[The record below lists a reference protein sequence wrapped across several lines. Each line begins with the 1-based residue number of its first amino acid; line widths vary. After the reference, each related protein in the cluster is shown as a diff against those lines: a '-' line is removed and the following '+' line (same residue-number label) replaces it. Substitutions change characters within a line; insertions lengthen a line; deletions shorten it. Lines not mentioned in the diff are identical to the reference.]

1 MTGSPPASRRP
12 FLLAGA
18 AGLLLIALTA
28 VVLLRSGR
36 PFPVD
41 VAVHGWFAVHR
52 TPALSSAE
60 RLLTATGT
68 GVPAYAL
75 AAVAGAVAA
84 RARRRWWVGAL
95 AAVAA
100 LAVVQLIRLG
110 LAAVVHRMRPPTAD
124 WATSASGWSF
134 PSGHTTTSAAVAVLV
149 VLAIRARAPSRAIGL
164 GAATVACLWAVAVG
178 LTRVAL
184 GVHWPSDVLG
194 GWLLVAVITGCVAAA
209 GRRHAG
215 VGS

>member
-12 FLLAGA
+12 LLLAGA
-18 AGLLLIALTA
+18 AGLLLITLTA
-28 VVLLRSGR
+28 ALLLRSGR

-41 VAVHGWFAVHR
+41 VAVHDWFVGVR
-52 TPALSSAE
+52 TPALTGAE

-84 RARRRWWVGAL
+84 PPRRRWWFGAS
-95 AAVAA
+95 AAVAV
-100 LAVVQLIRLG
+100 LAAVQLIRLG
-110 LAAVVHRMRPPTAD
+110 LAAVIHRMRPPAAD

-149 VLAIRARAPSRAIGL
+149 VLALRSRTSSRA
-164 GAATVACLWAVAVG
+164 VG
-178 LTRVAL
+178 
-184 GVHWPSDVLG
+184 LG
-194 GWLLVAVITGCVAAA
+194 GWLLVTVIAGC
-209 GRRHAG
+209 G
-215 VGS
+215 